1 MKPIIFM
8 LLFATLTSG
17 AVFTTQAQSKKDSKK
32 YEVKTK
38 LTEKEGTY
46 EQRKLYRQFLTEFMN
61 NCPYISHFSIHE
73 AIGDSDNHAVV
84 WRYDVNGWEDITQ
97 FYNWVSKH
105 LEHAKE
111 NGLKKALTP
120 YLPDY
125 AIGGQI
131 QMEKKSK
138 ASYAKK

>member
-17 AVFTTQAQSKKDSKK
+17 AVFTTQAQSKKDGKK

-84 WRYDVNGWEDITQ
+84 WRYDVYGWEDINQ

-105 LEHAKE
+105 LENSTE
-111 NGLKKALTP
+111 NCLN
-120 YLPDY
+120 
-125 AIGGQI
+125 
-131 QMEKKSK
+131 KSLSHDM
-138 ASYAKK
+138 SYYDLGR